1 MNLKG
6 MGAKNAIPIA
16 GGRSKKLRIW
26 LSWSKFFGFST
37 YLNRLSCKPWIK
49 DSVLLD
55 LLNFPKFYSNF
66 LSFTP
71 TFLSFTPTFLSFTP
85 TFLSFTYKCRV
96 NILGKNLG
104 RSKDKIFRT
113 HALQR
118 QGWIYSIIRIETY
131 YLFWIFRFVLDFCFM
146 YFVWSI
152 LYPVF
157 FFFNHLTA
165 VIWALIARNK
175 RRI

>member
-1 MNLKG
+1 MYILHDVNKFWKIRFTPPAWVQKMLS
-6 MGAKNAIPIA
+6 PSIA
-16 GGRSKKLRIW
+16 SGRSKKLRIW

-85 TFLSFTYKCRV
+85 TFLSFTPTFPSETFEGLKLHINAGV

-104 RSKDKIFRT
+104 RSKDKFFCT
-113 HALQR
+113 HAWGQ
-118 QGWIYSIIRIETY
+118 Y
-131 YLFWIFRFVLDFCFM
+131 
-146 YFVWSI
+146 
-152 LYPVF
+152 
-157 FFFNHLTA
+157 HH
-165 VIWALIARNK
+165 IWLISFERYEPLAH
-175 RRI
+175 IV